1 MSGTISM
8 SSDDAVPQRVS
19 QWRFTTEAELN
30 AGLLVSLQNCVHF
43 ENSNVYVC
51 FVPLPE
57 KLLAHPDSSLLQ
69 TTNSNPVDA
78 VAVKT
83 IRSKRLKSMSGLSA
97 ANVNPTP
104 ALPTLIEAGSAVRDA
119 CALEADG
126 GATHAAVVDRCV

>member
-8 SSDDAVPQRVS
+8 SSDDAIPQRVS

-57 KLLAHPDSSLLQ
+57 KLLAHPDNSLLQ

-83 IRSKRLKSMSGLSA
+83 IRSKQLKSMSGLSD

-104 ALPTLIEAGSAVRDA
+104 ALPKLIDAGPAFKKV
-119 CALEADG
+119 CALVSEG
-126 GATHAAVVDRCV
+126 GATHAAVVDGVA